1 MRYTLTIELMTKTIQ
16 KPRHPYFNRVILL
29 ALVLA
34 LPFLGLAQ
42 PVVIADD
49 AHDQLV
55 TGLIEGEHFEFD
67 RSQLYSRTAC
77 LAVYNEGRQSDL
89 LHFREDE
96 VVYIASLTK
105 IMTAL
110 VAYDLLME
118 TGRSLDDL
126 ATVRPS
132 DLAGLAELNASMA
145 GFQSGETVPF
155 RDLFYGLLL
164 SSGCEAANTLGRE
177 TAGSVTAFIEKMNE
191 KARDLGLKHSQFAN
205 TSGLFDVNN
214 YSSAQDVT
222 TLLLAASEHDFL
234 KDVMKTRYYTS
245 KATNKH
251 ESGLTMVHTLSLYGA
266 EADIDTKIIDGGK
279 TGQLKESGYCLSSFK
294 TVGGRLFVLTTTGA
308 FNVGEHV
315 ADHVTVY
322 EALIEQLPSENAAIT
337 GIGERIPIVI
347 EPGGPESGTDIP
359 GDSSK
364 NTADTMTIIAALLL
378 AVLIIL
384 GLILLISALMKRRME
399 QDQLGK
405 K

>member
-89 LHFREDE
+89 LHFREGE

-214 YSSAQDVT
+214 YSSARDVT

-364 NTADTMTIIAALLL
+364 NTADTMTTIAAILL

>member
-118 TGRSLDDL
+118 TGKSLDDL

-251 ESGLTMVHTLSLYGA
+251 ESGLTMVHTLALYGA
-266 EADIDTKIIDGGK
+266 EADIDIKIIDGGK

-294 TVGGRLFVLTTTGA
+294 TIGGRLFVLTTTGA

>member
-364 NTADTMTIIAALLL
+364 NTADTMTTIAAILL

>member
-1 MRYTLTIELMTKTIQ
+1 MTIERMTKMIQ
-16 KPRHPYFNRVILL
+16 KQRHPYFKRLILL

-34 LPFLGLAQ
+34 LSFPGLAH
-42 PVVIADD
+42 PAVMADES
-49 AHDQLV
+49 HDLLT

-67 RSQLYSRTAC
+67 RSQLHSRTAC
-77 LAVYNEGRQSDL
+77 LAVYNEGRQSEL
-89 LHFREDE
+89 LHFREEE

-118 TGRSLDDL
+118 TGKSLNDL

-251 ESGLTMVHTLSLYGA
+251 ESGLTMVHTLALYGA
-266 EADIDTKIIDGGK
+266 EADIDIKIIDGGK

-294 TVGGRLFVLTTTGA
+294 TIGERLYVLTTTGA

-322 EALIEQLPSENAAIT
+322 EALIEQLPSDNAAIT
-337 GIGERIPIVI
+337 GIGERIPIVV
-347 EPGGPESGTDIP
+347 EPGGSESETDIP

-364 NTADTMTIIAALLL
+364 NTADTLTTIAAILL
-378 AVLIIL
+378 AILIIL

>member
-89 LHFREDE
+89 LHFREGE

-364 NTADTMTIIAALLL
+364 NTADTMTTIAAILL

>member
-34 LPFLGLAQ
+34 LPFLVLAQ

-89 LHFREDE
+89 LHFREGE

-118 TGRSLDDL
+118 TGRSLDEL

-364 NTADTMTIIAALLL
+364 NTADTMTTIAAILL

>member
-89 LHFREDE
+89 LHFREGE

-118 TGRSLDDL
+118 TGRSLDEL

-364 NTADTMTIIAALLL
+364 NTADTMTTIAAILL

>member
-34 LPFLGLAQ
+34 LPFLVLAQ

-118 TGRSLDDL
+118 TGRSLDEL

-155 RDLFYGLLL
+155 RDLFYGLIL

-191 KARDLGLKHSQFAN
+191 KARVLGLKHSQFAN

-214 YSSAQDVT
+214 YSSARDVT
-222 TLLLAASEHDFL
+222 TPLLAASEHDFL

-251 ESGLTMVHTLSLYGA
+251 ESGLTMVHTLPLYGV

-322 EALIEQLPSENAAIT
+322 EALIEQLPSENATIT

-347 EPGGPESGTDIP
+347 GPGGPESGTDIP

-364 NTADTMTIIAALLL
+364 NTADTMTTIAALLL

>member
-89 LHFREDE
+89 LHFREGE

-364 NTADTMTIIAALLL
+364 NTADTMTTIAALLL

>member
-34 LPFLGLAQ
+34 LPFLVLAQ

-322 EALIEQLPSENAAIT
+322 EALIEQLPSETAAIT

-364 NTADTMTIIAALLL
+364 NTADTMTTIAAILL

>member
-34 LPFLGLAQ
+34 LPFLVLAQ

-89 LHFREDE
+89 LHFREGE

>member
-1 MRYTLTIELMTKTIQ
+1 MTKTIQ

-364 NTADTMTIIAALLL
+364 NTADTMTTIAAILL

>member
-1 MRYTLTIELMTKTIQ
+1 MRYTLTIERMTKMIQ
-16 KPRHPYFNRVILL
+16 KQRHPYFKRLILL

-34 LPFLGLAQ
+34 LSFPGLAH
-42 PVVIADD
+42 PAVMADES
-49 AHDQLV
+49 HDLLT

-67 RSQLYSRTAC
+67 RSQLHSRTAC
-77 LAVYNEGRQSDL
+77 LAVYNEGRQSEL
-89 LHFREDE
+89 LHFREEE

-118 TGRSLDDL
+118 TGKSLDDL

-251 ESGLTMVHTLSLYGA
+251 ESGLTMVHTLALYGA
-266 EADIDTKIIDGGK
+266 EADIDIKIIDGGK

-294 TVGGRLFVLTTTGA
+294 TIGERLYVLTTTGA

-322 EALIEQLPSENAAIT
+322 EALLAQLPSEDAAIT

-347 EPGGPESGTDIP
+347 EPGSPEGESETSENLP
-359 GDSSK
+359 K
-364 NTADTMTIIAALLL
+364 NTADTLTTIAAILL

-384 GLILLISALMKRRME
+384 GLILFISALMKRRME

>member
-34 LPFLGLAQ
+34 LPFLVLAQ

-89 LHFREDE
+89 LHFREGE

-364 NTADTMTIIAALLL
+364 NTADTMTTIAAILL

>member
-1 MRYTLTIELMTKTIQ
+1 MTKTIQ

-34 LPFLGLAQ
+34 LPFLVLAQ

-294 TVGGRLFVLTTTGA
+294 TIGERLYVLTTTGA

-322 EALIEQLPSENAAIT
+322 EALIEQLPSENATIT

-347 EPGGPESGTDIP
+347 GPGGPESGTDIP

-364 NTADTMTIIAALLL
+364 NTADTMTTIAAILL

>member
-118 TGRSLDDL
+118 TGRSLDEL